1 MLNFRTVAF
10 FDLCN
15 MPDSVT
21 EGVVDMYADDTTRT
35 VSGKDVYEIE
45 EKLSNGVSKVM
56 KWVNANRLVVNLDK
70 TSVMLIG
77 PRAKLNNSDDF
88 KVTVC
93 DIILKRVKVAK

>member
-1 MLNFRTVAF
+1 
-10 FDLCN
+10 

-35 VSGKDVYEIE
+35 VSGKYVYEIE

-77 PRAKLNNSDDF
+77 PRAKLIYSDDF
-88 KVTVC
+88 KVTVRGT
-93 DIILKRVKVAK
+93 ILKLLKLPSALVYR